1 MATDAERI
9 QNVFLSANKVILE
22 NYRRSGNL
30 SLAVKT
36 SIWTSRL
43 QKQHFCIGGS
53 KDEECILNDRIYFLN
68 QILRMRSSRIKIC
81 GELLDTEDLLW
92 PLSDLTGALYRQSW
106 AVFIAFTQL
115 LLDVKRRWDHT
126 HTTQPQ
132 RAAVYGVRTN
142 HRFRRS

>member
-9 QNVFLSANKVILE
+9 QNLFLPAKKVILE

-30 SLAVKT
+30 FPAVKI

-43 QKQHFCIGGS
+43 QKQHFCIGGG
-53 KDEECILNDRIYFLN
+53 KDEECILNDRIYFSN
-68 QILRMRSSRIKIC
+68 QILRMYSRRIKIR
-81 GELLDTEDLLW
+81 GELLDTEDLSW

-106 AVFIAFTQL
+106 AVSIAFTQL

-126 HTTQPQ
+126 HTRLNPKEEQSM
-132 RAAVYGVRTN
+132 VL
-142 HRFRRS
+142 